1 MDQCKEGCALCRL
14 RKLDIPD
21 LEPFPD
27 ENEVIETGP
36 IVIPEYAGPTLELK
50 IGLCEANTLLR
61 MGDFNDAPATVQEIS
76 AAAKE
81 LANSLPS
88 QQTIPDHGNL
98 PSQILPPY
106 KPEYLPLGINEI
118 DGVQ

>member
-1 MDQCKEGCALCRL
+1 MDQCKGGSALCRL

-21 LEPFPD
+21 LEPFSD
-27 ENEVIETGP
+27 ENQVIETGP

-50 IGLCEANTLLR
+50 VDLCEVNTLLW
-61 MGDFNDAPATVQEIS
+61 MGDLNDAPATAQEIA

-88 QQTIPDHGNL
+88 QQTIPDQVNL

-106 KPEYLPLGINEI
+106 KTEYLPLGIDEI
-118 DGVQ
+118 DGFQ

>member
-27 ENEVIETGP
+27 EDQEIEPGP
-36 IVIPEYAGPTLELK
+36 IMILEYAEPTLELK

-61 MGDFNDAPATVQEIS
+61 MGDFNDAPATVQAIS

-88 QQTIPDHGNL
+88 QQTIPDQVNL

-106 KPEYLPLGINEI
+106 KTEYLPLGIDEI
-118 DGVQ
+118 DGFQ

>member
-1 MDQCKEGCALCRL
+1 L

-27 ENEVIETGP
+27 ENQVIEPGP
-36 IVIPEYAGPTLELK
+36 IVIPEYAGSTLELK
-50 IGLCEANTLLR
+50 LGLFEVNTLLW
-61 MGDFNDAPATVQEIS
+61 MGDLNDAPATVQEIS

-88 QQTIPDHGNL
+88 QQTIPDQVNL

-106 KPEYLPLGINEI
+106 KT
-118 DGVQ
+118 